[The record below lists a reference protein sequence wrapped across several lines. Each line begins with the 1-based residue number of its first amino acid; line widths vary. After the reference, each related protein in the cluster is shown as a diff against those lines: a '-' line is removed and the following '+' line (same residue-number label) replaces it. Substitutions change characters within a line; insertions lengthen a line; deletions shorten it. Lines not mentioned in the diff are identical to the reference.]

1 MATRAIVGRS
11 VPHLAVMGA
20 MLWLLPALAAQPP
33 AGAPWFGVPLP
44 PPFEVVPA
52 VIVGTRGPRP
62 VVVPPGDPSAP
73 ELTAAP
79 IRADLDTIVAFSQDS
94 RSRKEIGAGQLW
106 GRVAGFPSATKTVA
120 WAVQQFR
127 EAGIARVETQAFTQ
141 ASNTPFWL
149 PLSWEVRLL
158 GDAAFGAGTRDVVL
172 ESAMPLAP
180 SDIPGGALTAPLV
193 FVGSGS
199 PALLEH
205 IDVRGKVAVQ
215 LVIPQAHMVFERDP
229 VVPRAQALFKRGAVA
244 VINVMRQPGNERARD
259 FSNCGGPC
267 FNVGGRDGHFLEQ
280 VLDGAARAGRGG
292 AVRGRLTLA
301 SESRT
306 GLSAENGVAVIPGSR
321 STEAIIVDAHAD
333 AWFDGAGDNAD
344 GLAVMVALA
353 RHFARPANQPERTMV
368 FLASAGH
375 HSPGLN
381 GPRAFLAANA
391 DLASRAVLLL
401 NIEHVAQRNFSPAR
415 SVAPDGYRETIAD
428 TGEAPIVAGV
438 SNGSAFL
445 NAMVEQGVDRYGV
458 NFVSEA
464 SDMESGETGSF
475 RSLDV
480 ARLTI
485 MQAPPLYHTTGEG
498 QTVIS
503 TPGLERIAR
512 FFAYFLKQVDRAP
525 LEQINPPRPPQAALR

>member
-1 MATRAIVGRS
+1 MRALPGTGRH
-11 VPHLAVMGA
+11 PLG
-20 MLWLLPALAAQPP
+20 LGLLAAALTLAP
-33 AGAPWFGVPLP
+33 AAGQAPAQDTAWFGVPLP
-44 PPFEVVPA
+44 PRFEVVPA

-62 VVVPPGDPSAP
+62 VIVPPGDPEAP
-73 ELTAAP
+73 ELTADA
-79 IRADLDTIVAFSQDS
+79 IRSDLDTIVSFAQES
-94 RSRKEIGAGQLW
+94 RSTREIGNGQLW
-106 GRVAGFPSATKTVA
+106 GRIAGFPSADRTVA
-120 WAVQQFR
+120 WAVEQFNK
-127 EAGIARVETQAFTQ
+127 AGIARVETQPLTQ
-141 ASNTPFWL
+141 AANAPFWL

-158 GDAAFGAGTRDVVL
+158 GDPAFGAGTADVVL

-180 SDIPGGALTAPLV
+180 SEIPSGVLIAPLV
-193 FVGSGS
+193 FVGSAS

-205 IDVRGKVAVQ
+205 IDVRGKIAVQ

-229 VVPRAQALFKRGAVA
+229 VVPRAQALFERGAVA
-244 VINVMRQPGNERARD
+244 VINVMRQPGNERAKD

-267 FNVGGRDGHFLEQ
+267 FNVGGRDGHFLER
-280 VLDGAARAGRGG
+280 VLDAAAEAGKAPAIRA
-292 AVRGRLTLA
+292 RLSLTA
-301 SESRT
+301 ENRT
-306 GLSAENGVAVIPGSR
+306 GLSARNGVAVIPGSR
-321 STEAIIVDAHAD
+321 SDDVIVVDAHVD

-353 RHFARPANQPERTMV
+353 RHFARPSRQPERTMV
-368 FLASAGH
+368 FVASAGH

-381 GPRAFLAANA
+381 GPRAFLAANPE
-391 DLASRAVLLL
+391 LAKRTILVL

-438 SNGSAFL
+438 SNGSVFL
-445 NAMVEQGVDRYGV
+445 DALIEQGVDRYGV
-458 NFVSEA
+458 NFVSDV
-464 SDMESGETGSF
+464 SQMESGETGSF
-475 RSLDV
+475 RGLDV

-525 LEQINPPRPPQAALR
+525 LEQINPPKPGR